1 MNPRPLR
8 AICPA
13 CTRLLTG
20 VELGGEFPRHMHPR
34 TDAVRGRCAF
44 SGSIVRRAH
53 LVHPCITCAAL
64 PVAPSVMDGVYRAPD
79 SVMEFRPAEPR
90 PLDPES
96 GPRIPECATHRRARL
111 AAQKA
116 RRRASARVR
125 DRGVAEEDRDEL
137 WAAQGSACI
146 CGRALTSTGKAP
158 TLDHD
163 HRRAA
168 GHDHDTVKAC
178 RRCARGA
185 LCDTCNRVLVG
196 RYSPTQLRMVAR
208 YIEHPT
214 AELLGW
220 WDD

>member
-1 MNPRPLR
+1 VNPRPP
-8 AICPA
+8 AATCPS
-13 CTRLLTG
+13 CTKR
-20 VELGGEFPRHMHPR
+20 VEPVEVGGRFPVHYVPGTPR
-34 TDAVRGRCAF
+34 RRCQPTPT
-44 SGSIVRRAH
+44 IVRRYH

-64 PVAPSVMDGVYRAPD
+64 P
-79 SVMEFRPAEPR
+79 ERPADWSLMNADATEWRPETPR

-96 GPRIPECATHRRARL
+96 GPRLPECVTHRRARL

-185 LCDTCNRVLVG
+185 LCDTCNRILVG

-208 YIEHPT
+208 YMEHPT

>member
-1 MNPRPLR
+1 MNQRPP
-8 AICPA
+8 AATCPS
-13 CTRLLTG
+13 CTKRVEP
-20 VELGGEFPRHMHPR
+20 VELGGRFPVHNRPG
-34 TDAVRGRCAF
+34 VRNRCTA
-44 SGSIVRRAH
+44 GGILPVRRAH

-64 PVAPSVMDGVYRAPD
+64 PVKPEWPGPD
-79 SVMEFRPAEPR
+79 PFTEREYRPAEPR
-90 PLDPES
+90 PLDPKS
-96 GPRIPECATHRRARL
+96 TPRLPECATHRRARL
-111 AAQKA
+111 TAQKA

-125 DRGVAEEDRDEL
+125 DRGVAEADRDEL
-137 WAAQGSACI
+137 WAAQGGACI
-146 CGRALTSTGKAP
+146 CGRQLTSTGKAP

-168 GHDHDTVKAC
+168 GHDHDTKKAC

-185 LCDTCNRVLVG
+185 LCDTCNRILVG

-208 YIEHPT
+208 YMEHPT